1 MKPMRQISLRTRDQF
16 LARVVQDN
24 PQFPNLANQLKYME
38 EFMILS
44 DLKKKIDIFSFVP
57 KDKRMAVGYRIV
69 KRQEHYIAEP
79 WTWIVDNELKLTGTE
94 IGEWDRSS
102 TYYGVLVK
110 PEILTK
116 YGASAYSLLLGNLRM
131 LEQNKARLKS
141 L

>member
-1 MKPMRQISLRTRDQF
+1 MKPMRQISLRTREQF

-24 PQFPNLANQLKYME
+24 PQFANLANQFKFME

-44 DLKKKIDIFSFVP
+44 DLKKKVDIFSFVP